1 MTIEKKIRLLSIT
14 VLVLI
19 ATNIATIATIYFNP
33 FGGSRYTRSTYLQ
46 NMGQQMRNAK
56 FSPEQMQMMR
66 QIRHEFMDE
75 NQATMD
81 RMRDIHQQLHLELLK
96 ENPDSSKIQELLN
109 EIGTTYA
116 QMKGLTV
123 KHFLLLKPH
132 CSPEQQQL
140 LLQFDD
146 PSQRRP
152 MRHGR
157 NGRGMMNRPN
167 N

>member
-19 ATNIATIATIYFNP
+19 ATNIATIATIFFHP
-33 FGGSRYTRSTYLQ
+33 FDGYWGTRSRQT
-46 NMGQQMRNAK
+46 MGQQFRDAK
-56 FSPEQMQMMR
+56 FTPDQMQRMK
-66 QIRHEFMDE
+66 QIRQEFMV
-75 NQATMD
+75 QTRTTMD

-96 ENPDSSKIQELLN
+96 ENPDSSRIQELLN

-123 KHFLLLKPH
+123 RHFLLLKPH
-132 CSPEQQQL
+132 CSLEQQQL

-157 NGRGMMNRPN
+157 NGHGMMNRPN

>member
-19 ATNIATIATIYFNP
+19 ATNIATIATIFFHP
-33 FGGSRYTRSTYLQ
+33 FDGDWGVRSRQT
-46 NMGQQMRNAK
+46 MGQQFRDAK
-56 FSPEQMQMMR
+56 FTPDQMQRMKQTR
-66 QIRHEFMDE
+66 QEFMG
-75 NQATMD
+75 QTRTTMD
-81 RMRDIHQQLHLELLK
+81 NMRDIHQQLHMELLRDK
-96 ENPDSSKIQELLN
+96 PDTNRINQLLTQ
-109 EIGTTYA
+109 IGATYA

-123 KHFLLLKPH
+123 KHFLTMKPY
-132 CSPEQQQL
+132 CSVQQQQL

-146 PSQRRP
+146 PSQRGP

-157 NGRGMMNRPN
+157 NGHGMMNRPN